1 VESVTFLENH
11 HPNGLVATNRTRPIS
26 LDYYPQGDSIMSD
39 ASRRTFLTAAG
50 AGAAAVGIAAF
61 APGSA
66 SAATRPSA
74 SASTGLPSGE
84 PLVAYVSDA
93 STGEL
98 TVMVGEREVHIKN
111 PSLVSQLHAATR

>member
-1 VESVTFLENH
+1 
-11 HPNGLVATNRTRPIS
+11 
-26 LDYYPQGDSIMSD
+26 MSN

-61 APGSA
+61 APASA
-66 SAATRPSA
+66 SAATGQGSSA
-74 SASTGLPSGE
+74 TTGLPSGE

-98 TVMVGEREVHIKN
+98 TLMVGEREVHIKN
-111 PSLVSQLHAATR
+111 PKLVSALHAATR